1 MSLSNFTPPL
11 PNKEKRFNG
20 IDPLDGR
27 YFDPEISQYLS
38 EESRILYQAH
48 VEAALAHTLADFGLC
63 SESVANEIDLA
74 AHSVRAQ
81 EVSDE
86 EEITK
91 HDVKALVNVIK
102 SKISDEAKPFVHM
115 TATSYDIVSTASAA
129 QFKAAT
135 QNLLL
140 PRIQKLSETLRQ
152 LADRYKDT
160 VQIGRTHGQHGVPIT
175 FGFAISEYVSRLEQS
190 HDALQELAGVLQ
202 GKFSGA
208 VGSYNA
214 LGLFVDDP
222 KAFEKSVM
230 DKLGLVAAPVST
242 QIVPPESLARLL
254 IEATLAA
261 GAMAN
266 LATDMRQLQRSEIAE
281 IREKFDPNQTGSS
294 TMAHKRNPISFEN
307 VVSLYKEVVAQNMVI
322 YQNAISEHQRDL
334 TDSASARFYPVLFGL
349 VAQMA
354 SKLNSAMSKIE
365 VDEQAMQRN
374 LHLSGGAIAAEPL
387 YLLLA
392 KHGHTQAH
400 EEAKRV
406 AHFAMDNNI
415 SYAEAVQKDAEL
427 GEYWNKF
434 TDRERDILANP
445 ETNYTGLAGSF
456 KD

>member
-1 MSLSNFTPPL
+1 
-11 PNKEKRFNG
+11 
-20 IDPLDGR
+20 
-27 YFDPEISQYLS
+27 
-38 EESRILYQAH
+38 
-48 VEAALAHTLADFGLC
+48 
-63 SESVANEIDLA
+63 
-74 AHSVRAQ
+74 
-81 EVSDE
+81 
-86 EEITK
+86 
-91 HDVKALVNVIK
+91 
-102 SKISDEAKPFVHM
+102 M
-115 TATSYDIVSTASAA
+115 T
-129 QFKAAT
+129 
-135 QNLLL
+135 
-140 PRIQKLSETLRQ
+140 
-152 LADRYKDT
+152 
-160 VQIGRTHGQHGVPIT
+160 
-175 FGFAISEYVSRLEQS
+175 
-190 HDALQELAGVLQ
+190 
-202 GKFSGA
+202 
-208 VGSYNA
+208 
-214 LGLFVDDP
+214 
-222 KAFEKSVM
+222 
-230 DKLGLVAAPVST
+230 
-242 QIVPPESLARLL
+242 
-254 IEATLAA
+254 
-261 GAMAN
+261 
-266 LATDMRQLQRSEIAE
+266 
-281 IREKFDPNQTGSS
+281 
-294 TMAHKRNPISFEN
+294 HKRNPISFEN